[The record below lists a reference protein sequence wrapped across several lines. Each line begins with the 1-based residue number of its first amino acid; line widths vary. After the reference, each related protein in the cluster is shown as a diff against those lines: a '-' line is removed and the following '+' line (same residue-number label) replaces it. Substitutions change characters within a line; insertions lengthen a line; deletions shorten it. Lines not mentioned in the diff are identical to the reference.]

1 MPLSDSRNDVVITGG
16 HVLSMDPAVPDGPAD
31 VLVRDGAIVSV
42 GPAAQ
47 APEGATVVDAT
58 GCVVMP
64 GLVDTHRHTWQ
75 SALRHIGLEW
85 SLMDYLGVAFL
96 GLGPVFRPE
105 DVYAGTLLGALG
117 ALESGI
123 TTLVDWSH
131 IQNTPEHSDAA
142 VAALRDSGIRGVF
155 AYGWP
160 QADPLRWV
168 GESDAELPADIRR
181 VRDVLRDD
189 TARVTMALAA
199 RGPEMSAFT
208 AARRDLLLARELGLR
223 TTMHVGSADKVGSVG
238 LLHEEG
244 LLDETITLVHASA
257 TGDDELKAAAD
268 SGATASASPFI
279 EMTMPGLGSPAI
291 GRLLRAGIVTG
302 LSADTEVATS
312 GDMFTQMRA
321 ALAHH
326 RFTQDPAPLTAAT
339 LLRMATADGAAVA
352 GLSGVTGAV
361 APGRRAD
368 LIVVGADT
376 PAMAPMLDPYAA
388 VVLAGHPGLVRTVLV
403 DGVVVKRDGALT
415 GPVRQAMD
423 AAAASLAYL
432 REAVPGLL

>member
-1 MPLSDSRNDVVITGG
+1 MPLSNDLIVTGG
-16 HVLSMDPAVPDGPAD
+16 HVIGMDPAVQDGPAD
-31 VLVRDGAIVSV
+31 VVVRDGVIVSV
-42 GPAAQ
+42 GSAA
-47 APEGATVVDAT
+47 GASPDADVVDAS

-75 SALRHIGLEW
+75 SALRHIGLDW
-85 SLMDYLGVAFL
+85 SLMDYLGAAFL
-96 GLGPVFRPE
+96 QLGPNFRPE

-117 ALESGI
+117 ALEAGI

-160 QADPLRWV
+160 QIDPLAWV
-168 GESDAELPADIRR
+168 GDHSDAELPADVRR

-199 RGPEMSAFT
+199 RGPEVSAPS

-223 TTMHVGSADKVGSVG
+223 TTMHVGSADKAGSVG
-238 LLHEEG
+238 WLHDEG

-257 TGDDELKAAAD
+257 TGDDELKAAAGA
-268 SGATASASPFI
+268 GATASVSPFI
-279 EMTMPGLGSPAI
+279 EMTMPGLGTPAT
-291 GRLLRAGIVTG
+291 GRLLRAGLVTG
-302 LSADTEVATS
+302 LSTDTEVATS

-326 RFTQDPAPLTAAT
+326 RFTQDPAPLAAAD
-339 LLRMATADGAAVA
+339 LLRMVTADGAAVA
-352 GLSGVTGAV
+352 GLSAVTGSLT
-361 APGRRAD
+361 PGKRAD
-368 LIVVGADT
+368 LIVVEAGT
-376 PAMAPMLDPYAA
+376 PAMAPMLDPRAA
-388 VVLAGHPGLVRTVLV
+388 VVLAGHPGLVRTVV
-403 DGVVVKRDGALT
+403 CDGAVVKRDGVLT
-415 GPVRQAMD
+415 GPIGRAMD
-423 AAAASLAYL
+423 AAAASLAHL
-432 REAVPGLL
+432 RAAVPGVLGA